1 MRRGFQTGLKIIS
14 GRPDIT
20 PMIDVV
26 FLLLIFFMLSSSF
39 VQISG
44 IPVAL
49 PSVPKPS
56 AMSVDKLVVTVD
68 RHGMFYFDDQAIPDW
83 DTLAQRLQKC
93 KADWNANTVII
104 RADEKT
110 DYGIVARLMGLARSL
125 DLNVY
130 VATLSKKKTQE
141 TVFED
146 DAK

>member
-56 AMSVDKLVVTVD
+56 AMSVDKLVVTIDQKGV
-68 RHGMFYFDDQAIPDW
+68 FYFNDLVMDDW
-83 DTLAQRLQKC
+83 DSLAQQLQKC

-110 DYGIVARLMGLARSL
+110 DYGVVARLMGLARSL

-130 VATLSKKKTQE
+130 VATLAKRKTNE